1 MATDLKPVKWHT
13 LKVDAVFK
21 SLKTSVTGL
30 TTKEADERLKQF
42 GKNILPEKKRKTP
55 LQIFLSQFKSVLIF
69 LLIAAA
75 GISFFVGANLDG
87 YAIVAILLINAF
99 LGFHQEY
106 KAERA
111 LESLQKFLVQKV
123 RVIRNNIEDEIF
135 AEDLVAG
142 DIIIIEEGD
151 KIPADIRL
159 LEVSN
164 LTTNEAS
171 LTGESTPI
179 SKITD
184 AVSDVQIAE
193 RKNMLFAGTVAA
205 SGRARGVVAA
215 TASNT
220 EFGKIAASIQE
231 EAEPTPLQV
240 KLNKFGK
247 ILGVA
252 VIAIAALIFGVG
264 VLEDVPLISML
275 LTSISLAVAAVPEGL
290 PAVVTLTLALGAQKL
305 SAKNAVI
312 RRLGAAEALG
322 AVDIICA
329 DKTGTM
335 TTNEMTVKKIY
346 SNDKFYDVT
355 GVGFK
360 VEGEIKLND
369 KKADAR
375 RDENLLQIL
384 KISKMCNNSIIS
396 GHKLLGDTTEL
407 ALNVLAAKAGL
418 HEDYKRLK
426 EIPFSSERK
435 MMSTV
440 NATEKN
446 EVFVYSKGA
455 PEVLLKLCT
464 HDGWGRKLIP
474 QRREKILAATQDMAS
489 KGLRVLA
496 FAYKKLGK
504 GKIKT
509 NEIESDLIF
518 AGLVGMIDPP
528 RKETK
533 ESIRLCQQAGIRVMM
548 LTGDHRLTAEAVA
561 RDVGIVGKSITGEE
575 IDKLNNFEF
584 YRMLDE
590 VSVFARL
597 SPEHKLKIVS
607 ALKKKGHTVAVTG
620 DGVNDAPALK
630 KADIGVAMGIKG
642 TDVTKEVSDMVL
654 MDDNFATIVSAVEE
668 GRGIFD
674 NIKKF
679 VRYLLAANLGELLII
694 TLALFARLPLPLLP
708 LQILWVNLVT
718 DGLPALA
725 LSVDQKEDNI
735 MKRNPT
741 KEFLKKSTPFIIAAG
756 IISAIASLSIFMQAL
771 PISLEKA
778 RTMVFTTL
786 VMFELLLVFN
796 SRSET
801 KSVFRNNPFTN
812 IKLVVAVLLSAA
824 LQLAVIYIP
833 ALQPIFGTVALSLN
847 DWGLIAGFSALA
859 LACLPE
865 LLIQKNK

>member
-1 MATDLKPVKWHT
+1 MATDQKPVKWHT
-13 LKVDAVFK
+13 IKTDIVLKNLK
-21 SLKTSVTGL
+21 SSETGL
-30 TTKEADERLKQF
+30 TTKEAGERLQQF
-42 GKNILPEKKRKTP
+42 GKNILPAKKRKTP
-55 LQIFLSQFKSVLIF
+55 LAIFLGQFKSVLIF
-69 LLIAAA
+69 LLVAAA

-106 KAERA
+106 KAEKA
-111 LESLQKFLVQKV
+111 LEGLQKLLILKV
-123 RVIRNNIEDEIF
+123 RVIRNNIEDEIS
-135 AEDLVAG
+135 ADDLVQG
-142 DIIIIEEGD
+142 DIIVIEEGD

-184 AVSDVQIAE
+184 TVPDAQVAE
-193 RKNMLFAGTVAA
+193 RKNMLFAGTVVS
-205 SGRARGVVAA
+205 SGRAKGIVTA
-215 TASNT
+215 TGANT
-220 EFGKIAASIQE
+220 EFGKIAALIQDE
-231 EAEPTPLQV
+231 TAPTPLQI

-252 VIAIAALIFGVG
+252 ITAIAALIFGIGISENIPV
-264 VLEDVPLISML
+264 VSML

-290 PAVVTLTLALGAQKL
+290 PAVITLTLALGSQKL
-305 SAKNAVI
+305 AKKNALV

-322 AVDIICA
+322 SVDVICA

-346 SNDKFYDVT
+346 SNDKFYEVT

-360 VEGEIKLND
+360 SEGEIKLGD
-369 KKADAR
+369 KKVDAR

-384 KISKMCNNSIIS
+384 KISKMCNNAIIH
-396 GHKLLGDTTEL
+396 GHDLLGDTTEL
-407 ALNVLAAKAGL
+407 ALKVLATKAGMY
-418 HEDYKRLK
+418 EDYKRLK

-435 MMSTV
+435 MMSTA
-440 NATEKN
+440 NITDKG

-455 PEVLLKLCT
+455 PEILLKHCEF
-464 HDGWGRKLIP
+464 DNFGRKLIP
-474 QRREKILAATQDMAS
+474 QRREKILNATQEMAS

-504 GKIKT
+504 GKVKT
-509 NEIESDLIF
+509 DELEYELVF

-533 ESIRLCQQAGIRVMM
+533 ESIRLCQSAGIRVMM
-548 LTGDHRLTAEAVA
+548 LTGDHRLTAEAIA
-561 RDVGIVGKSITGEE
+561 HDVGITGKSIAGDE
-575 IDKLNNFEF
+575 IDKLNNYEF
-584 YRMLDE
+584 YRMLDD

-642 TDVTKEVSDMVL
+642 TDATKEVSDMIL
-654 MDDNFATIVSAVEE
+654 LDDNFATIVSAVEE

-725 LSVDQKEDNI
+725 LAVEPKEDDV
-735 MKRNPT
+735 MRRKPT
-741 KEFLKKSTPFIIAAG
+741 KEFLKKSTLFIIVAG
-756 IISAIASLSIFMQAL
+756 IVSAIVSLSIFAQVL
-771 PISLEKA
+771 PIDLEKA

-801 KSVFRNNPFTN
+801 KSIFRNNPLTN
-812 IKLVVAVLLSAA
+812 PQLIGAVLLSLV
-824 LQLAVIYIP
+824 LQLAVIYVP
-833 ALQPIFGTVALSLN
+833 FMQNIFGTVALSLN
-847 DWGLIAGFSALA
+847 DWGMILGFSAFA
-859 LACLPE
+859 LVCLPE
-865 LLIQKNK
+865 LLIRKQK